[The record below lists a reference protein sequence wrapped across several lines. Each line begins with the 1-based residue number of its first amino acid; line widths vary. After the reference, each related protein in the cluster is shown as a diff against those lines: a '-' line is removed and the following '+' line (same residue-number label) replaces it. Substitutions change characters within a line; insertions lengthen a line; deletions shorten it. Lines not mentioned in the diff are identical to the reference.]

1 MEELTVIWSGS
12 ELQLGSDLTS
22 HLNFSVDSSLIDGIR
37 IEIGCFSSSKERLY
51 LERDRDRLWMEKFV
65 SVDDSIL
72 NVKLNEVRN
81 PVLFA
86 IEIKCEDTAKH
97 NFIKTLFV
105 YAQSSRKNII
115 VSCKIQ
121 KLVLLC
127 NFIEKINSNS
137 KSIVIP
143 LAQYVESVKT
153 STGIKRR
160 GEFSVSKQNLMN
172 KERKLREFLENHTLI
187 KTVRTVNLRDQG
199 KSLGNTANES
209 IFSKEF
215 QNDSKEVSLNE
226 NSVSDY
232 KDAQLTNQKSQ
243 SLKNDIRL
251 NEALKKRKTVSTTQ
265 NGSTAT
271 GSRLLL
277 SQNNY
282 LRHRISKET
291 GQHSVNRSDI
301 DLKSLTEYH
310 LIKGKESDCLP
321 LQKRLRVETSDD
333 IDVKTWVLKQVTEM
347 WRGTDSESVRN
358 QKVLHKMT
366 MLFIERVYSPQ
377 VNRFYIDDDLITGF
391 LRMNGTFLTN
401 GKTSR

>member
-291 GQHSVNRSDI
+291 GQHS
-301 DLKSLTEYH
+301 
-310 LIKGKESDCLP
+310 